1 MFADRIASS
10 LFEQQCKAVKSTAQV
25 LRDIAAA
32 EPKAV
37 ADMSAD
43 ERQVAL
49 LSHLCYMS
57 ELWGAGLPLHTW
69 QAPGRRRCACC
80 SAQTMITLP

>member
-1 MFADRIASS
+1 MVR
-10 LFEQQCKAVKSTAQV
+10 E
-25 LRDIAAA
+25 IAAA

-37 ADMSAD
+37 ANMTTD

-57 ELWGAGLPLHTW
+57 ELRPRRLGG
-69 QAPGRRRCACC
+69 QACDPA
-80 SAQTMITLP
+80 